1 MSLGGLSM
9 RATQWIGMHAP
20 PRLGRGLAD
29 LVLRYRYE
37 RMATERATVA
47 RNLSRV
53 LGLPAD
59 DPLVQSATRE
69 AFALYGR
76 YWYETF
82 ALRRM
87 STEEVDRSFRVTGAE
102 HIDEGLRAGRGV
114 IVALPHMGNW
124 DAAGHWLAIHAYPVV
139 AVAEELRPASV
150 YELFYRHRRALG
162 MQIEPLQKGVG
173 ERLARLLRENH
184 VVALLSDRNI
194 GDRGVTV
201 DFFGEPASLPAG
213 PALLARLTGAALL
226 PCVVY
231 TADTGWRCRVGAPM
245 DIGANGG
252 AAGIRETTARLAG
265 EFERFIAAAP
275 SDWHMFQPL
284 WEADLTAG
292 GRDRGAARADTRDA
306 PVGGA

>member
-1 MSLGGLSM
+1 MSLGGWSM
-9 RATQWIGMHAP
+9 RAAQWAGMHAP
-20 PRLGRGLAD
+20 PRVGRGLAD

-37 RMATERATVA
+37 RMAPERATVA

-53 LGLPAD
+53 LGLPPD
-59 DPLVQSATRE
+59 DPLVASATRE

-82 ALRRM
+82 ALRSM
-87 STEEVDRSFRVTGAE
+87 SAEDVDRSFHVTGVE

-173 ERLARLLRENH
+173 ERLTRLLRENH
-184 VVALLSDRNI
+184 LVALLCDRNI
-194 GDRGVTV
+194 GDRGVSV
-201 DFFGEPASLPAG
+201 DFFGEPATLPAG
-213 PALLARLTGAALL
+213 PALLARTTGAALV
-226 PCVVY
+226 PCAVY
-231 TADTGWRCRVGAPM
+231 TADVGWRCRVGPPM
-245 DIGANGG
+245 PVATNGG
-252 AAGIRETTARLAG
+252 AAGVRATTVSLAREL
-265 EFERFIAAAP
+265 ERFIAAAP
-275 SDWHMFQPL
+275 ADWHMFQPV
-284 WEADLTAG
+284 WEADLA
-292 GRDRGAARADTRDA
+292 
-306 PVGGA
+306 

>member
-1 MSLGGLSM
+1 MSLGGWSM
-9 RATQWIGMHAP
+9 RATQWVGMHAP
-20 PRLGRGLAD
+20 PGVGLGIAD

-37 RMATERATVA
+37 RMAPERATVA

-59 DPLVQSATRE
+59 DPLVRSATRE

-82 ALRRM
+82 ALRTM
-87 STEEVDRSFRVTGAE
+87 STAEVDRTFRVSGVE
-102 HIDEGLRAGRGV
+102 HIDDGLRRGRGV

-124 DAAGHWLAIHAYPVV
+124 DAAGHWLAIHAYPIV

-150 YELFYRHRRALG
+150 SELFYRHRRALG

-184 VVALLSDRNI
+184 VVALLCDRNI
-194 GDRGVTV
+194 GNRGVSV

-213 PALLARLTGAALL
+213 PALLARTTGASLV
-226 PCVVY
+226 PCAVY
-231 TADTGWRCRVGAPM
+231 TAEVGWRCRVGPPM
-245 DIGANGG
+245 DVAAKGG
-252 AAGIRETTARLAG
+252 AAGIRETTALLAK
-265 EFERFIAAAP
+265 ELERCIAGAP
-275 SDWHMFQPL
+275 TDWHMFQPV
-284 WEADLTAG
+284 WESDLNGNGET
-292 GRDRGAARADTRDA
+292 
-306 PVGGA
+306 PSI

>member
-1 MSLGGLSM
+1 VSLGGWTM
-9 RATQWIGMHAP
+9 RATQWVGMHAP
-20 PRLGRGLAD
+20 PRVGRGLAD

-37 RMATERATVA
+37 RMAPERATVA

-59 DPLVQSATRE
+59 DPLVRSATRE

-82 ALRRM
+82 ALRSM
-87 STEEVDRSFRVTGAE
+87 SAEDVDRAFHVTGVE

-162 MQIEPLQKGVG
+162 MQIEPLQQGVAG
-173 ERLARLLRENH
+173 RLTRLLRENH
-184 VVALLSDRNI
+184 LVALLCDRNI
-194 GDRGVTV
+194 GDRGVSV
-201 DFFGEPASLPAG
+201 DFFGEPATLPAG
-213 PALLARLTGAALL
+213 PALLARTTGAALV
-226 PCVVY
+226 PCAVY
-231 TADTGWRCRVGAPM
+231 TADDGWRCRVGAP
-245 DIGANGG
+245 IEVAANGG
-252 AAGIRETTARLAG
+252 AAGIRETTANLAK
-265 EFERFIAAAP
+265 ELERFISAAP
-275 SDWHMFQPL
+275 ADWHMFQPV
-284 WEADLTAG
+284 WEADLS
-292 GRDRGAARADTRDA
+292 
-306 PVGGA
+306 